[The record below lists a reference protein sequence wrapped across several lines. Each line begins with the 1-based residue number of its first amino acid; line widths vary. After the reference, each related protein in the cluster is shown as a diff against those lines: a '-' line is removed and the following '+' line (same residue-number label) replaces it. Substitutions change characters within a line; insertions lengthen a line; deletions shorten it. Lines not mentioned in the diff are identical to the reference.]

1 MPSCAPVAGFLQ
13 RLHVPQCGYCPWRQ
27 AASFSMLGPEE
38 LRAIPMARG
47 GHDQETP

>member
-13 RLHVPQCGYCPWRQ
+13 RLHGPQCGYCPWRR

-38 LRAIPMARG
+38 LRTIAVARG
-47 GHDQETP
+47 VLEQETP